1 MTQTLTFQSGLE
13 KKTINIEEMTT
24 MDGIKFVEQESRLT
38 REQRKTILQVLVYH
52 LWMEMSKEDRI
63 STGLTRLGHF
73 QLFWG
78 LSCSMIRT
86 VHDPN
91 FPEFSVL
98 LAFEA
103 GDKWSKSRGVLKIE
117 NVRGKR
123 N

>member
-13 KKTINIEEMTT
+13 KKTVNIGEMTT
-24 MDGIKFVEQESRLT
+24 VDGIKFVEQESKLT
-38 REQRKTILQVLVYH
+38 REQRKTVLQVLVYD

-63 STGLTRLGHF
+63 STGLTGLAHF

-91 FPEFSVL
+91 FPEFSVP
-98 LAFEA
+98 LAFDA
-103 GDKWSKSRGVLKIE
+103 SNKWAKSRGFTKMGD
-117 NVRGKR
+117 VREKR